1 MHWTAPSEKDSHTD
15 SLQNRVT
22 TIAAA
27 ALGRIATLEAQIQK
41 IRRTRDL
48 LLPLLLSGQANLKE
62 N

>member
-15 SLQNRVT
+15 TLENRVT
-22 TIAAA
+22 TFAAA
-27 ALGRIATLEAQIQK
+27 ALGRIATLEAQIQN

-48 LLPLLLSGQANLKE
+48 LPPRLLSGRVNLSE